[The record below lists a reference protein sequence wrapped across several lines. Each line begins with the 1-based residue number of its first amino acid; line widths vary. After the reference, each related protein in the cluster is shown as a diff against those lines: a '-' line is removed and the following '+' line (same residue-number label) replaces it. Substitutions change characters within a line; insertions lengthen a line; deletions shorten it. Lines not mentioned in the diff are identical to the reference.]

1 MFCGNLPCT
10 CNAKPAKAAR
20 APKPVPVAPELPRV
34 DRRAAM
40 KTAATEMPVQ
50 KPTAQESV
58 DDETASALIVLD
70 AYDMLAENEK
80 QRFDA
85 VFKDT
90 GLRARLWKERRSS

>member
-1 MFCGNLPCT
+1 
-10 CNAKPAKAAR
+10 
-20 APKPVPVAPELPRV
+20 
-34 DRRAAM
+34 M